1 MTKKE
6 APKTDI
12 KRVADETLDL
22 LLRHMQSN
30 TTEEDARMEAE
41 EDARVAQA
49 LKELA
54 AEGKLPPKR

>member
-1 MTKKE
+1 MTKRE
-6 APKTDI
+6 PPKSDI

-30 TTEEDARMEAE
+30 TNEEDARMEAE

-54 AEGKLPPKR
+54 AEGKLPSKR